1 MPRRDSNGN
10 PLEDPMGSAYDG
22 GEGDIAGGPGGPYRL
37 QSHEIKMEDTN
48 LKFPNE
54 RTPRNLN
61 DLNFSPSWM
70 DPNGN
75 MNMMSLA
82 AQHPGFYTP
91 NSAGMGAIFHSQA
104 GDLHTPTLGMN
115 TMTPMSLNS
124 AMHNPHPA
132 HSDIDGFNQPYL
144 AHQMHD
150 MSNPFMQQQSYA
162 PSAFM
167 QREPASYEMMDE
179 SVDESPMGIPMDQA
193 SNVSTMSTTD
203 TSASHN
209 NPLEVSYAQDER

>member
-1 MPRRDSNGN
+1 
-10 PLEDPMGSAYDG
+10 
-22 GEGDIAGGPGGPYRL
+22 
-37 QSHEIKMEDTN
+37 MEDTN

-70 DPNGN
+70 DPNGT
-75 MNMMSLA
+75 MSMMSLA

-104 GDLHTPTLGMN
+104 GDLHTPLGMN
-115 TMTPMSLNS
+115 TMTPMSLNG
-124 AMHNPHPA
+124 AMQNPQ
-132 HSDIDGFNQPYL
+132 HSQSGIDGYQQPYL

-167 QREPASYEMMDE
+167 QRDPIAFDMMDE
-179 SVDESPMGIPMDQA
+179 SVDESPMGMPVDQA
-193 SNVSTMSTTD
+193 STVSTMSTHD
-203 TSASHN
+203 SLASST
-209 NPLEVSYAQDER
+209 NPLQMSYAQNER